1 MLRTVPGSSTDV
13 GGVKV
18 TTRYE
23 RDVYCESESSTSGI
37 DSPSTSY
44 STTDLLSLRVR
55 VCVCVVHTYNFYI
68 YSTLTGFPR
77 LGRFIGDVKF
87 LNLLISEVRI
97 SCNYSLQ

>member
-55 VCVCVVHTYNFYI
+55 VCVCVCAYHI

-87 LNLLISEVRI
+87 LKFTDIRGEN
-97 SCNYSLQ
+97 